1 MESKI
6 LTAVVISLFLSFST
20 ANAQRSSIEAAKKAM
35 VEQRVKW
42 RPPMR
47 IRYTFVNSNPRVRT
61 TSLYLGLS
69 KSLKS
74 LICHDTSIL
83 QGQRCIK
90 EARMNYVQA
99 ASVALKRVNIRE
111 MLDSIRVTPVEFKH
125 IDIPAERIKS
135 MKTRELTF
143 AGDSIENLIFNNSS
157 ERLSGGN
164 SRVLNLF

>member
-1 MESKI
+1 MKPKI

-74 LICHDTSIL
+74 LICHDTSSIIIL

-99 ASVALKRVNIRE
+99 SSVALKRVNIRE
-111 MLDSIRVTPVEFKH
+111 MLDSIRITPVEFKH

-135 MKTRELTF
+135 MKREF
-143 AGDSIENLIFNNSS
+143 KFSGDSIENLIQP
-157 ERLSGGN
+157 LIT
-164 SRVLNLF
+164 L